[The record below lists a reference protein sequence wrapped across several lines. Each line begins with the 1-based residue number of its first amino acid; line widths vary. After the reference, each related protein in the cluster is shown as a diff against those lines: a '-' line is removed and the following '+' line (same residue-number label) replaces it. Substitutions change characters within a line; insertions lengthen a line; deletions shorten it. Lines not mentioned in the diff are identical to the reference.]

1 VAIARALILNPE
13 IVVCDE
19 PTSALDVSVQAQILN
34 LLLELRAEMGLTY
47 LLITHDMAV
56 VEHIATRVVVMYLGH
71 VVEVADTRTLFADPK
86 HPYTRALLKS
96 VLTPEPGAGV
106 PNVDLG
112 TAYPNPINPPS
123 GCTFHPRCEFAS
135 DICKTKAPLLEALS
149 STHESACHMFEKGM
163 A

>member
-1 VAIARALILNPE
+1 
-13 IVVCDE
+13 
-19 PTSALDVSVQAQILN
+19 
-34 LLLELRAEMGLTY
+34 
-47 LLITHDMAV
+47 
-56 VEHIATRVVVMYLGH
+56 MYLGR

-135 DICKTKAPLLEALS
+135 DICKAKAPLLEDLS
-149 STHESACHMFEKGM
+149 LTHQSACHLLEKEL